1 MEGIVLKTI
10 SYKEKSKIVYLYT
23 PFGMKSVLV
32 HHLQENVAFT
42 ITFNVVNFEATG
54 QKLMTLRYF
63 EVLESFYELPL
74 NKVHALMV
82 FLQVIENV
90 EADANHQRIY
100 PFFKGCLQLLYQSES
115 PHFALALF
123 LTKMLAV
130 FGVRP
135 SLHSCVLCGNTNIV
149 AFSIPNGG
157 ALCDQ
162 CSTYNEDSYRLY
174 QAIKLLYENQGYQ
187 ELNEEI
193 AYQEVLKAIYSYYEI
208 HVHIKLK
215 RY

>member
-23 PFGMKSVLV
+23 PLGMRSVLV

-42 ITFNVVNFEATG
+42 ITFNIVNFEATG

-74 NKVHALMV
+74 NKVRALMV

-90 EADANHQRIY
+90 EVDANHQRIY
-100 PFFKGCLQLLYQSES
+100 PFFKRCLQLLYQLES

-135 SLHSCVLCGNTNIV
+135 SLHSCALCGNKNIV
-149 AFSIPNGG
+149 AFSILDGG
-157 ALCDQ
+157 ALCDR
-162 CSTYNEDSYRLY
+162 CSTYDENSYKLY
-174 QAIKLLYENQGYQ
+174 QTIKQLYEDQSYQ
-187 ELNEEI
+187 ELNDEI
-193 AYQEVLKAIYSYYEI
+193 DYQAVLKSIYSYYEI
-208 HVHIKLK
+208 HVHLKLK